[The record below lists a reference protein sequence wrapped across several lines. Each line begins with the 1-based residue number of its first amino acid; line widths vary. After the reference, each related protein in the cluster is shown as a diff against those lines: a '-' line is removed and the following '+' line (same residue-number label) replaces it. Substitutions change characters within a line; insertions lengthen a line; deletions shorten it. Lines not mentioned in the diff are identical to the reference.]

1 MLLSTPTVQTGWQA
15 RPFTLSDPDGQAHSL
30 KNLYGQHGLVIAFI
44 CNHCPYVKAIAD
56 RFADDANILQS
67 EGVNV
72 VAINPN
78 DYDSVP
84 DDSPPIMKRFA
95 EKHGLVFRISSMKTS
110 RSPASTT
117 PFALLIFSAS
127 TPLENCSTGA
137 VWIMHAWET
146 RLTERPNYSTRCAA
160 LQRPVKARTFNIQA
174 WAAQSSGA
182 RPEPESRNHPYQV
195 LMQNCHS
202 SGFVSELTR
211 GLSPSGR
218 PCTSQRIQVVV
229 ATPVLAALMNQ
240 RRTIRPA
247 QKRSR

>member
-30 KNLYGQHGLVIAFI
+30 ENLYGQHGLVIAFI

-95 EKHGLVFRISSMKTS
+95 EKHGFSFPYLVDEDQSIAREYDAVCTPDFFGFDATGKLQYRGRLDNARMGDATDRKAELLDAMRCIAATGKGPDIQHPSMG
-110 RSPASTT
+110 
-117 PFALLIFSAS
+117 
-127 TPLENCSTGA
+127 CSIK
-137 VWIMHAWET
+137 W
-146 RLTERPNYSTRCAA
+146 R
-160 LQRPVKARTFNIQA
+160 
-174 WAAQSSGA
+174 
-182 RPEPESRNHPYQV
+182 
-195 LMQNCHS
+195 
-202 SGFVSELTR
+202 
-211 GLSPSGR
+211 
-218 PCTSQRIQVVV
+218 
-229 ATPVLAALMNQ
+229 AT
-240 RRTIRPA
+240 
-247 QKRSR
+247 